1 MNSRTIKLLEYNRI
15 LEMLAEQAGS
25 ELTKER
31 ISKLEPMTH
40 LHAIQDAQTETT
52 EAVSVILYK
61 GNIPVG
67 AFPDLSRI
75 LKMARKGRVLNMREL
90 LQVRVCLQIAREVKT
105 FLTED
110 VPEIPTLQEIG
121 NLLERVDEL
130 EKDIDRCVLSE
141 DEMADSASP
150 ELKRIRKEIR
160 NKNESIRNRLNKT
173 VSTSSAQK
181 FLQEAIVTMR
191 NGRYVIPVKREY
203 ANMFPGLVHDQSQ
216 SGSTLFIEPQS
227 VVNMNNELR
236 ELDLAEQ
243 AEITRILEMFSG
255 RVAEHFHGLNNNQKL
270 LLELDFISAKG
281 KLSLQMN
288 AFEPRMN
295 TEGILEIYHGR
306 HPLIPADK
314 VVPINVSL
322 GENWK
327 TLLITGPNTGGKTVT
342 LKTIGLFILMAQSGL
357 HVPCSEESRLPVL
370 EEVFADIGDEQSIEQ
385 SLSTFSAHMKNITE
399 IFRTVNEKSL
409 VLLDELGSG
418 TDPAEGAALGI
429 AELEELRKRGALV
442 VATTHYTELKK
453 YALSTPEVENASM
466 EFDVETL
473 SPTYHLRVGLPGKSN
488 AFEISRKLGL
498 EEKILRR
505 AESLLGENELNF
517 EDAVTRV
524 DEERKEAERI
534 TEEAN
539 RIKEEAEQR
548 LQEAEAQIRLAEQE
562 KAKILE
568 DARNQAKGIL
578 KETEDTVE
586 DIREEL
592 KRMKDESKGHQV
604 NKVAESRRRLREA
617 EKKYRDKPAAI
628 PAEKEGKPI
637 RPDQLKIGTRVKVM
651 SLNQNGEV
659 VSLPDNRGN
668 LMVQIGALKTGVNV
682 KNLMLIES
690 EKAGNKERKKRQ
702 YNQIKTRKTRSV
714 PMSINLIGKNLD
726 DARMEMEKYL
736 DDAYLA
742 GLRSVTVVHG
752 RGEGILKKGLR
763 DALKHNRCVKGFKG
777 APYNQGG
784 EGATVVELK
793 E

>member
-1 MNSRTIKLLEYNRI
+1 M
-15 LEMLAEQAGS
+15 
-25 ELTKER
+25 
-31 ISKLEPMTH
+31 
-40 LHAIQDAQTETT
+40 
-52 EAVSVILYK
+52 
-61 GNIPVG
+61 
-67 AFPDLSRI
+67 
-75 LKMARKGRVLNMREL
+75 
-90 LQVRVCLQIAREVKT
+90 
-105 FLTED
+105 
-110 VPEIPTLQEIG
+110 
-121 NLLERVDEL
+121 
-130 EKDIDRCVLSE
+130 
-141 DEMADSASP
+141 
-150 ELKRIRKEIR
+150 
-160 NKNESIRNRLNKT
+160 
-173 VSTSSAQK
+173 
-181 FLQEAIVTMR
+181 
-191 NGRYVIPVKREY
+191 
-203 ANMFPGLVHDQSQ
+203 
-216 SGSTLFIEPQS
+216 
-227 VVNMNNELR
+227 
-236 ELDLAEQ
+236 
-243 AEITRILEMFSG
+243 
-255 RVAEHFHGLNNNQKL
+255 NNNQKL

-288 AFEPRMN
+288 AISDEHRDSTKCTTN
-295 TEGILEIYHGR
+295 A

-505 AESLLGENELNF
+505 AEALLGENELNF

-524 DEERKEAERI
+524 EEERKEAERI

-548 LQEAEAQIRLAEQE
+548 LQEAEAQIRRAEKE

-586 DIREEL
+586 DIREKL

-628 PAEKEGKPI
+628 PAEKEGKLI

-726 DARMEMEKYL
+726 DARMEIKNLDDARMEMEKYL

-763 DALKHNRCVKGFKG
+763 DALKHNRCVKSFKG